1 MKKSKVSISA
11 LSLLSVDIVVAIAF
25 YIPDASD
32 LFAFLEALRPYNML
46 GPLEI
51 LLELDQQLDRSSF
64 LWPTLRLPVP
74 LGPWSFSYESI
85 AKFYSTV
92 AISNLNEMAWLKTH
106 LHPKAKLAWFL
117 DEFPATMDILDDYW
131 AGRITQLSV
140 CLRGDSISST
150 TKVLHRLHN
159 LVSLEVYDSPNINLH
174 DDELRQYHAAW
185 DDIFELAAKSNHLV
199 ELKISPEFHSM
210 LALNTE
216 DLIDWFDRQP
226 VRVFECTWGDW
237 LAIDFD
243 LKQELYQAM
252 FNCPTM
258 DTLRL
263 NCCRFRD
270 VDFSQLTF
278 SMRSMQ
284 FKNCFSDTN
293 FITQL
298 ATRLKGSSV
307 VELEFSDYR
316 DDSVDGLECLLQV
329 LPQTSIIRLK
339 MDGLP
344 FQSLNLHAL
353 LPLLENCTL
362 KSLSLLGENF
372 SSAFANALAAS
383 LQNNKTICELNLYCR
398 DIAIADMRLLI
409 QSMRDPSRG
418 MLSKTIH
425 LKISHLD
432 TLDALAL
439 ETLLKYAAHC
449 GICLTDLNL

>member
-1 MKKSKVSISA
+1 MKKSKVSIPA

-32 LFAFLEALRPYNML
+32 LFAFLEALRPWNML
-46 GPLEI
+46 GPLEC
-51 LLELDQQLDRSSF
+51 LLQLDQQLDHSDF

-74 LGPWSFSYESI
+74 FDEWSSSYESI

-92 AISNLNEMAWLKTH
+92 AISDLNEVEWLKTH
-106 LHPKAKLAWFL
+106 LHPKAKIAWFV
-117 DEFPATMDILDDYW
+117 DEFPATMDILDEYW
-131 AGRITQLSV
+131 DDRITQLSV
-140 CLRGDSISST
+140 CLRDETISST
-150 TKVLHRLHN
+150 REVLHRLNN
-159 LVSLEVYDSPNINLH
+159 LVSLEVYDSPNMDLR
-174 DDELRQYHAAW
+174 DEEMRQYHSAW
-185 DDIFELAAKSNHLV
+185 DAILELAAKSNHLI
-199 ELKISPEFHSM
+199 ELKISPEFHPM
-210 LALNTE
+210 FGLNTE

-237 LAIDFD
+237 LDVDYD

-270 VDFSQLTF
+270 VDFSRLNF

-284 FKNCFSDTN
+284 FKDCFSDAN
-293 FITQL
+293 FITQF
-298 ATRLKGSSV
+298 ATRLEGSCV
-307 VELEFSDYR
+307 VDLEFSDYR
-316 DDSVDGLECLLQV
+316 DESVDGLECLLQV
-329 LPQTSIIRLK
+329 LPWTSIKSLK

-344 FQSLNLHAL
+344 FQSLNLRAL

-383 LQNNKTICELNLYCR
+383 IQNNKTICELNLYCR
-398 DIAIADMRLLI
+398 DIAISDMRLLI
-409 QSMRDPSRG
+409 QSMRDPSRC
-418 MLSKTIH
+418 MLSKTI
-425 LKISHLD
+425 KISHLD
-432 TLDALAL
+432 TLDALAVESL
-439 ETLLKYAAHC
+439 MKYATEC
-449 GICLTDLNL
+449 GICLTDLKI